1 MNLKNKMKILVK
13 KNLGANRTRKT
24 QRSGRKLSTK
34 SEMTITRMNRGV
46 KSQGNLS
53 LPEKQGTTTSPSR
66 REK

>member
-53 LPEKQGTTTSPSR
+53 LPEKQGTTISPSR